1 MKTNKCRKAKKAN
14 NFIDIG
20 FNHILPSKKGA
31 IIFGSCPGLGN
42 TTFCWSKITSKKNKT
57 AIVIFNVAAALFIKL
72 QVAIPEYKVKK
83 PQSKTDKPQYI
94 QATGGDESIV
104 HDKCGTPECCQRCE
118 PSKATRE
125 KLN

>member
-1 MKTNKCRKAKKAN
+1 MVVTEENCKMSKD
-14 NFIDIG
+14 DI
-20 FNHILPSKKGA
+20 K
-31 IIFGSCPGLGN
+31 IFTGSG
-42 TTFCWSKITSKKNKT
+42 TF
-57 AIVIFNVAAALFIKL
+57 
-72 QVAIPEYKVKK
+72 KVKK

-118 PSKATRE
+118 PSKVTRE

>member
-1 MKTNKCRKAKKAN
+1 MVISEENCKM
-14 NFIDIG
+14 
-20 FNHILPSKKGA
+20 SKDEVK
-31 IIFGSCPGLGN
+31 IFTGSG
-42 TTFCWSKITSKKNKT
+42 TF
-57 AIVIFNVAAALFIKL
+57 
-72 QVAIPEYKVKK
+72 KVKK